1 MCTGSEC
8 PGTEV
13 PWERHWTNDRGNG
26 RYKNPSSCVA
36 PSGQPCHVAGPAP
49 SSPVGLIQVT
59 FYPTSLL
66 AVCLSMVPLP
76 HSLLVFPGESSET
89 ITFIWPEMPCPYLW
103 KSGPQPAEAF
113 KGLWTNSPVLLS
125 SVICLCQGHFLW
137 GVNGRWQEAQRHGH
151 SQRSLLETLSLKVYS
166 EMFYSNIFPCRS
178 EGIWRVL
185 WRAGSIM
192 GHSTARN
199 VLGRS
204 GARPQ
209 WEKSS
214 DLRETCSIY
223 LTSLLTSQFPQLCL
237 LGWGKRE

>member
-1 MCTGSEC
+1 MSDAMG
-8 PGTEV
+8 GTKT
-13 PWERHWTNDRGNG
+13 P
-26 RYKNPSSCVA
+26 A
-36 PSGQPCHVAGPAP
+36 PVLPLQDSLVMWPGPAP

-76 HSLLVFPGESSET
+76 HSLPVFPGESSET
-89 ITFIWPEMPCPYLW
+89 TTFIWPEMPCPYLW

-113 KGLWTNSPVLLS
+113 KGLWMSSPVLLS

-166 EMFYSNIFPCRS
+166 ETFYSNIFPCRS

-192 GHSTARN
+192 GRSTAGN

-204 GARPQ
+204 GPRAQ
-209 WEKSS
+209 WEKSGRLWPHGNMLYLPNKPPDVTVS
-214 DLRETCSIY
+214 PALFAWLGEKRIKCTNSRLCFTCLNES
-223 LTSLLTSQFPQLCL
+223 
-237 LGWGKRE
+237 